1 MRFVGFRRLQGNTAR
16 YMAYRHAL
24 AQAVLMGS
32 HHGDHF
38 AKPVPP
44 NAKLVQISLH
54 CWSVADRTAIT
65 AVGVYS
71 DGLETYRTNLGAD
84 MLDYRLLELPSLGQM
99 VYTLG
104 DEVKRAWR
112 ELSSPK

>member
-1 MRFVGFRRLQGNTAR
+1 MRFVGFRRLERNTAA

-24 AQAVLMGS
+24 AQAVAMGR
-32 HHGDHF
+32 HEGDHF
-38 AKPVPP
+38 AKPIPP
-44 NAKLVQISLH
+44 DAKLAQISIH

-71 DGLETYRTNLGAD
+71 DGIETYRKNLGAD
-84 MLDYRLLELPSLGQM
+84 MLDYHLLDLPSLGQM
-99 VYTLG
+99 IHAFG
-104 DEVKRAWR
+104 DEVRNAWR